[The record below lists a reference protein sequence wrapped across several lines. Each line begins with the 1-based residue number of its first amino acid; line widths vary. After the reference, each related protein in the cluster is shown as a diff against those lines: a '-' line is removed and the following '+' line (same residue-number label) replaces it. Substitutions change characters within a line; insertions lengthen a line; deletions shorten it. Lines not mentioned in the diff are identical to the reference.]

1 VRFRLLGPFEVSFE
15 DRAVTVQRPRQRALL
30 AYLALSASRLV
41 TVDGLIEAIWGADAP
56 TTARA
61 QVQADVSAIRR
72 AFREVGAPNPVSTG
86 RGMYRVTID
95 PDSIDVADFSRHV
108 LMARAAIDADDPQ
121 TSSQMLRE
129 ALGLWRGP
137 ALADVVAAYVDAAR
151 NGLDE
156 QRLAVQE
163 QVAYVD
169 LLLGREADVAVELA
183 TLVRSYP
190 LRERLCS
197 QLMIALYRSGRQADA
212 LGVARW
218 LRRHL
223 ADQHGLDPG
232 PLIWQT
238 EQMILR
244 NDPGLNRAVAIPDR
258 DDGLDLPPVGQEIRP
273 GTQAPPLPAQLPPRV
288 PEFVGRLDQIAC
300 LDALLPDDG
309 TTQATTLVISAL
321 SGAGGIG
328 KTTLAVWWAHRVAH
342 RFPDGQLF
350 ADLSGFAAAPP
361 VRPLDVLG
369 WFLSALGIPDDRI
382 PVDEDSAAALYRSML
397 AGRRVLVV
405 LDNAATAE
413 QIRPLLPGEPRC
425 LVLMTSRDRLSG
437 LVATHGAHR
446 LTLDVLREDEALDLL
461 SRTAG
466 ADRVAA
472 EPEAAADLARLC
484 GYLPLALRIAAAQL
498 NDVPDKALAVY
509 VGSLVASGALHALA
523 IGEDRK
529 ASIHATITTSYARL
543 TQEEQRIFRFLGV
556 VPGPDV
562 TIEAAAALAAQPVP
576 AVESVLNR
584 LVAVHLV
591 DATGPNR
598 YAMHDL
604 VRQYA
609 VDRFH
614 HEHGGAER
622 DWALTRLFAWYLQS
636 TDAAVDLLRPT
647 IVRLPRNQLSG
658 ALPTIR
664 FSDAEHALEW
674 LDAERPNLIAAVTSA
689 VQSGPRSAAW
699 LLADA
704 LRGYLFIRPSMIEW
718 LTVARA
724 GLAAAEAEGNV
735 QGQAAA
741 QLCLAEAFWVHGQY
755 DDARDHYQWALALTE
770 RAGWSHGQAAALNN
784 LANVF
789 ARTGQL
795 PEAARQYRRA
805 LAIRRGLRDSSGEA
819 LVLVNLGTIY
829 HAMGQPQRAA
839 DHQRRAVKLYRP
851 ARVPHGEAMAL
862 TNLGSALH
870 SLSRFAEAEEH
881 LTRALV
887 LAREMG
893 DRGVE
898 AETLRMLAAV
908 CRDSGRLQ
916 MALQFADTAMGI
928 TSRTGD
934 RRFEPDLLNT
944 LGTIHGRSGRFASA
958 LDHHRRALFT
968 SQQIGARGSEAE
980 ALIGMATSH
989 TMLRDLDQARARGQD
1004 AISLAHKAG
1013 HRIIEGQAYV
1023 ALATVALAAG
1033 EPDVAAGHAR
1043 QAIAIQRATGHR
1055 LGEAHA
1061 LALLGGA
1068 MRQAG
1073 EKEPATAYL
1082 REAHAIFVSCG
1093 ADLQTLPIRDD

>member
-1 VRFRLLGPFEVSFE
+1 VKVCLGVVVRFRLLGPLEVSFQG
-15 DRAVTVQRPRQRALL
+15 RAVTVERPRPRALL

-41 TVDGLIEAIWGADAP
+41 TVDGLIEAMWGAGAP
-56 TTARA
+56 ATARA

-72 AFREVGAPNPVSTG
+72 AFREAGAPNPVSTG

-95 PDSIDVADFSRHV
+95 PDSIDIADFSRYV
-108 LMARAAIDADDPQ
+108 VMARTAIDAHDPH

-151 NGLDE
+151 TGLEE

-183 TLVRSYP
+183 TLVRSDP
-190 LRERLCS
+190 VRERLCS

-223 ADQHGLDPG
+223 ADEHGLDPG
-232 PLIWQT
+232 PLVWQT

-244 NDPGLNRAVAIPDR
+244 NDPGLNRLAASPDR
-258 DDGLDLPPVGQEIRP
+258 DEEIRS
-273 GTQAPPLPAQLPPRV
+273 GAPPLPAQLPPRV
-288 PEFVGRLDQIAC
+288 PEFVGRLDQVAF
-300 LDALLPDDG
+300 LDALLPDDV
-309 TTQATTLVISAL
+309 TTPATTLVISAL

-369 WFLSALGIPDDRI
+369 WFLSALGVANDRI
-382 PVDEDSAAALYRSML
+382 PVDEDSAAALYRSMM

-425 LVLMTSRDRLSG
+425 LVLVTSRDRLSG

-461 SRTAG
+461 SRSAG

-498 NDVPDKALAVY
+498 NDVPDKPLAVY
-509 VGSLVASGALHALA
+509 VRSLVASGALRALA

-543 TQEEQRIFRFLGV
+543 TQDEQRILRFLGV

-576 AVESVLNR
+576 AVESMLNR

-591 DATGPNR
+591 DATVPNR

-614 HEHGGAER
+614 HENGGAER
-622 DWALTRLFAWYLQS
+622 DRALTRLFAWYLQS

-647 IVRLPRNQLSG
+647 IVRLPRNQLDG

-664 FSDAEHALEW
+664 FSDAEHALAW

-689 VQSGPRSAAW
+689 VQSGPRSTAW

-718 LTVARA
+718 LAVARA
-724 GLAAAEAEGNV
+724 GLAAADAEGDV

-755 DDARDHYQWALALTE
+755 DDARDHYQRALTLTA
-770 RAGWSHGQAAALNN
+770 RAGWSHGHAAALNN

-795 PEAARQYRRA
+795 LEAARQYRRA

-829 HAMGQPQRAA
+829 HAMGQPRRAA

-887 LAREMG
+887 LAREIG

-898 AETLRMLAAV
+898 AETLRMLAVV
-908 CRDSGRLQ
+908 CRDSGRLPQ
-916 MALQFADTAMGI
+916 ALQFADTAMGI

-944 LGTIHGRSGRFASA
+944 LGTIHWRSGRFASA
-958 LDHHRRALFT
+958 LDHHRRALLA

-980 ALIGMATSH
+980 ALTGM
-989 TMLRDLDQARARGQD
+989 TMSYTVLRDLDQARALGQD
-1004 AISLAHKAG
+1004 AIALAHKAG

-1033 EPDVAAGHAR
+1033 EPDVAAEHAR
-1043 QAIAIQRATGHR
+1043 HAIAIQRGTGHR

-1061 LALLGGA
+1061 LALLGNA

-1082 REAHAIFVSCG
+1082 QEAHAIFVSCG
-1093 ADLQTLPIRDD
+1093 ADTQTLPICDE